1 MVRKIKKITY
11 WFLTFLVMF
20 ITCLPG
26 IWIFI
31 SAFRPNAEILS
42 KPANWFP
49 DNWTI
54 HEFTQMFSI
63 KGYVSVPAF
72 DYLMNS
78 VIISLTSTVIA
89 ITIGMMG
96 GYAFARFNF
105 KGKNTIFLGL
115 MLARAVPGI
124 SLSLPLFILWA
135 KLGLINTS
143 FGVIIV
149 YVAMN
154 VPFTIWLT
162 DGFFR
167 QIPKEMSE
175 VARTDGCTRL
185 QAFWNVEL
193 PLAGP
198 GIAAA
203 GIFAF
208 LLSWNEYALA
218 SVLTRTIASK
228 TLPIGM
234 MDYLSEFTINWA
246 GMCAIAV
253 VMIVPAVILTFIV
266 QKHLVSGLTFGDNG
280 FYLEYKGS
288 GTSAN
293 ASGMGADTSGNTS
306 HFTVNNLTA
315 VDQSTDT
322 CTNNFATLNSI
333 DSFSSGATF
342 SEGNTTVVSTN
353 GGRGIMTATVGLTS
367 GKWYWEVKNSA
378 SGGTH
383 SGDEWNH
390 IGISNRAAANADN
403 ILAESGTNSNK
414 VYEYTY
420 YAYDGNHYNN
430 GDQGGYGA
438 SFTTNDI
445 VGVFL
450 DLDNNK
456 IYWSKNGAWADG
468 SGNSDENDPNGF
480 KAVTDPASTPGGVY
494 IPACGDGG
502 VNVFKTWQWN
512 FGGTPGFAVSSSNA
526 DPNGYGNFEYPTEGG
541 YAICSKNLAEFGG

>member
-1 MVRKIKKITY
+1 MTTIFGGNTSGGYEVDNSVRLFSNTLMTMTPSGAPTNADISTLSFWTKIAGLGTDRAA
-11 WFLTFLVMF
+11 TFAASNGGGVHFRADTDQIDFYNGGGSLRTTQRFKDVSAWYHIVFRTDTTDGTANDRLKVYVNGVEVTSFAQRTNPDENANTHLGSAAEHHIGCNNNAANFFNGYMAEVCF
-20 ITCLPG
+20 IDGTALLPTSFGEFDDNG
-26 IWIFI
+26 IWI
-31 SAFRPNAEILS
+31 P
-42 KPANWFP
+42 K
-49 DNWTI
+49 D
-54 HEFTQMFSI
+54 
-63 KGYVSVPAF
+63 VS
-72 DYLMNS
+72 
-78 VIISLTSTVIA
+78 SLT
-89 ITIGMMG
+89 
-96 GYAFARFNF
+96 Y
-105 KGKNTIFLGL
+105 GK
-115 MLARAVPGI
+115 
-124 SLSLPLFILWA
+124 
-135 KLGLINTS
+135 
-143 FGVIIV
+143 
-149 YVAMN
+149 
-154 VPFTIWLT
+154 
-162 DGFFR
+162 
-167 QIPKEMSE
+167 
-175 VARTDGCTRL
+175 
-185 QAFWNVEL
+185 
-193 PLAGP
+193 
-198 GIAAA
+198 
-203 GIFAF
+203 
-208 LLSWNEYALA
+208 
-218 SVLTRTIASK
+218 
-228 TLPIGM
+228 
-234 MDYLSEFTINWA
+234 
-246 GMCAIAV
+246 
-253 VMIVPAVILTFIV
+253 
-266 QKHLVSGLTFGDNG
+266 NG
-280 FYLEYKGS
+280 FYLEFKSGGNLGDEDKG
-288 GTSAN
+288 TQT
-293 ASGMGADTSGNTS
+293 ADWSET
-306 HFTVNNLTA
+306 NLTA

-322 CTNNFATLNSI
+322 CTNNFATLNPL
-333 DSFSSGATF
+333 DSFSSGAAF

-390 IGISNRAAANADN
+390 IGIANRAAANADN